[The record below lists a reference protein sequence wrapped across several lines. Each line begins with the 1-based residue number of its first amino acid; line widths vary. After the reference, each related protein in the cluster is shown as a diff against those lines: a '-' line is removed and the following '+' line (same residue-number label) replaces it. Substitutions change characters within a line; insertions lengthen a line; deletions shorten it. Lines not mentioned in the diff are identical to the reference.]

1 MVMLRIAVTF
11 FALVTGLAQAQSWP
25 ARQVRF
31 VVPFPPGGSTDVA
44 ARALA
49 DKLSR
54 ALGQQV
60 IVDNRAGGGGVIG
73 TSEVA
78 RAAPDGQTI
87 LFAANQVSTMHLVVK
102 NIPYDMT
109 RDFVPVT
116 QATTQPMAIAVH
128 TSLPAKNVREF
139 VALAKARPGELS
151 YAHSGVG
158 GGQHM
163 TGELLKKVAKFD
175 MVGVPYKGGGQA
187 VLDLVSG
194 HVPVCVL
201 GSTPLIPHHK
211 SGRIRIIAFTS
222 KERFLA
228 MPEIPTLHDSGYPGF
243 DSIQWLGVLAPRGT
257 GAEIVQRL
265 HAETVK
271 ALALPDVKERLAA
284 NALQP
289 VGNTPQQFAEVIRA
303 DIDRWTKLAR
313 EIGIKP
319 E

>member
-49 DKLSR
+49 DKLTR

>member
-11 FALVTGLAQAQSWP
+11 FALFTGLAQAQSWP

-49 DKLSR
+49 DKLTR